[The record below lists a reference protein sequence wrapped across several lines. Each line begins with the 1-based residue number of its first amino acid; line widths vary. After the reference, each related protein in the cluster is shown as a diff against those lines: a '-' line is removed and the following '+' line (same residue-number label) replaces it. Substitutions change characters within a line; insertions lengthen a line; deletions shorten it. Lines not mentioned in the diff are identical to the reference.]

1 MLRAGEARTSRRLP
15 EVQESLAPLL
25 ANPLDRALLAI
36 ETPPAESAPCSP
48 ASPPSTAAID
58 VPGVAELEALGDATW
73 WVPAAPDHAAC
84 TPAREQAGPQV
95 AVDRAL
101 SGHELPVQ
109 ASTLAPQAAAALLRT
124 VSSGSWSESRATRS
138 WAPSGHRS

>member
-1 MLRAGEARTSRRLP
+1 MLPGLAAMVGGIDLP
-15 EVQESLAPLL
+15 GA
-25 ANPLDRALLAI
+25 
-36 ETPPAESAPCSP
+36 AEP
-48 ASPPSTAAID
+48 
-58 VPGVAELEALGDATW
+58 EALGDATW